1 MKPNSRFTVA
11 VHVLTLLAHEGGKT
25 PVTSEFIAGSVNT
38 NPVVIRRVMGHL
50 RQNGLVESRPGAN
63 GGWKLAR
70 APEQIHLCSVYDAF
84 HRDEILGMHQHPNQD
99 CPIGAKITP
108 ALEKVFGQAEKA
120 MHNALISQ
128 PVPLDI
134 GSSPSGHDSASPPR
148 R

>member
-1 MKPNSRFTVA
+1 MNTNQQFSVSI
-11 VHVLTLLAHEGGKT
+11 HVLTLLAAMPGQLL
-25 PVTSEFIAGSVNT
+25 TSEQIAESVNT

-50 RQNGLVESRPGAN
+50 RQHRLVESRPGAN

-120 MHNALISQ
+120 MHDSLSGFT
-128 PVPLDI
+128 VKDVLDEVV
-134 GSSPSGHDSASPPR
+134 SGV
-148 R
+148 